1 MAEQRVVLSAIA
13 RMTDLRAPDR
23 RPERPI
29 QRNVT
34 MIPRRGGRV
43 IVEHKLPS

>member
-1 MAEQRVVLSAIA
+1 V
-13 RMTDLRAPDR
+13 DLAAAKSRSERAQ
-23 RPERPI
+23 

-43 IVEHKLPS
+43 IVERRL